1 MGRTNSKPRGW
12 GREGPLSP
20 VSFPHPHCVSSGP
33 GSVTPSPPLALRESP
48 AAPEA
53 ARWGFQQLRERGPQ
67 SAPRSGFGALLIP
80 WGPLLSKVAFPVGTA
95 AVFGVI

>member
-1 MGRTNSKPRGW
+1 MDRTNSKPRCW

-20 VSFPHPHCVSSGP
+20 VPFPHPRCVSPGP
-33 GSVTPSPPLALRESP
+33 GSVTPPPPPALRESP

-53 ARWGFQQLRERGPQ
+53 ARWGFQQLRGCSPESAPQ
-67 SAPRSGFGALLIP
+67 SGSGTLLIP

-95 AVFGVI
+95 TVFGVI